1 MSFIFDKDL
10 SNSSMFSLK
19 AKLEIAYTAI
29 SKNTNGTAVII
40 EALLLMNKIY
50 KITNKAERIKKFFLK
65 TLMIDSECLIK
76 L

>member
-65 TLMIDSECLIK
+65 TLMIDSECFIK

>member
-10 SNSSMFSLK
+10 SNSSIFSLK